1 MVRQRSPTPCSY
13 ELSGFESSLPCHK
26 MEGNMSVGIY
36 KIENL
41 INGHCYIGQSINIE
55 LRWKRHRDVIETCD
69 YPLYLA
75 IRKYGIDNFS
85 FDIIQE
91 CEPHELNEL
100 EIYWIKYYNSYYDG
114 YNQTRGGDQYGHN
127 IKISDE
133 DLIEIIDLLKHSSL
147 SQMEIAERFNVG
159 YDTISEINNGK
170 TRVLDDIKYP
180 IRTRQK
186 EERRCKSCGKII
198 FSHSTLCV
206 QCESVTRRKVE
217 RPSKEELF
225 NLLYQSNGHFTK
237 IAKLYNVSDNAIRKW
252 CKYYN
257 LPIHTSDYRDNPC

>member
-1 MVRQRSPTPCSY
+1 MVRQRSPTPCRKAIGAQI
-13 ELSGFESSLPCHK
+13 LAPLP
-26 MEGNMSVGIY
+26 ENGGNMSVGIY

-41 INGHCYIGQSINIE
+41 INGQCYIGQSINIE
-55 LRWKRHRDVIETCD
+55 LRWRRHKDVIETCD

-85 FDIIQE
+85 FDIVQE

-100 EIYWIKYYNSYYDG
+100 EIYWIQYYNSYYDG
-114 YNQTRGGDQYGHN
+114 YNQTRGGSQYGHN

-133 DLIEIIDLLKHSSL
+133 DLLEIIDLLKNSNL
-147 SQMEIAERFNVG
+147 SQREIAKRFNVG

-170 TRVLDDIKYP
+170 TRPLDNVKYP
-180 IRTRQK
+180 IRKKNKK
-186 EERRCKSCGKII
+186 EHRCKSCGKTVY
-198 FSHSTLCV
+198 SQSTLCI
-206 QCESVTRRKVE
+206 QCEYITRRKVQ

-225 NLLYQSNGHFTK
+225 NLLYQCNGHFTK

-257 LPIHTSDYRDNPC
+257 LPIHTSDYRNNSC